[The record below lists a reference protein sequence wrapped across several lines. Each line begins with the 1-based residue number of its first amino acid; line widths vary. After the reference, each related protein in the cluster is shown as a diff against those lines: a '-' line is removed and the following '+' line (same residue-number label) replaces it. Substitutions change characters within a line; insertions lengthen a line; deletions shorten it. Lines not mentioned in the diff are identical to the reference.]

1 MKATLVLCLAR
12 QRLLPSDPLHD
23 LLGCIVIPEL
33 GREMSGEGFLACNSA
48 GIGIVDRRHGETGL
62 IHRDW
67 SRPYLFDLRPDF
79 LRLQVNILVL
89 LILELG
95 TDLIK
100 SFLLL
105 PESLQR

>member
-1 MKATLVLCLAR
+1 MEVPRVLCLAR
-12 QRLLPSDPLHD
+12 QRLWPCEPLHD
-23 LLGCIVIPEL
+23 LLGCIAVPEL

-48 GIGIVDRRHGETGL
+48 SICIVDRRHGETGL

-79 LRLQVNILVL
+79 LRLQVKILVL

-100 SFLLL
+100 SFL
-105 PESLQR
+105 